1 VAERSEKQSLA
12 SAKNGK
18 KSRGPLSLE
27 GRAKSA
33 ENARKHGLTGK
44 IEDPSD
50 NEREQIDALRARL
63 EAWFEPKNAHQ
74 ASLIERILVSTI
86 RLERTRALI
95 TSMVEELAEPTSLAH
110 AHSPLQQYMLETE
123 QALCEM
129 TGEKKIGVSLL
140 RLLAEQA
147 GFERVT
153 KHLPS
158 TKLDQ
163 LARYAQRF
171 RGERDSALKKL
182 NGIRGQTAGEN
193 HGE

>member
-1 VAERSEKQSLA
+1 MAERSKKQSLA
-12 SAKNGK
+12 SVKNGK

-44 IEDPSD
+44 IEDPSE
-50 NEREQIDALRARL
+50 NEREQLDALRARL
-63 EAWFEPKNAHQ
+63 EAWFEPKNALQ
-74 ASLIERILVSTI
+74 ASLIERVLMSTI

-95 TSMVEELAEPTSLAH
+95 TSMVEELAEPASLAH
-110 AHSPLQQYMLETE
+110 GHSPLQRYMLKTE

-129 TGEKKIGVSLL
+129 TGEKKIGVSLP

-147 GFERVT
+147 GFERLT

-182 NGIRGQTAGEN
+182 DGIRGQIIN
-193 HGE
+193 D